1 MLSLVDKQ
9 EPVAHRN
16 ISRKGQETCKVSSY
30 PGRPCSQ
37 RTLGM
42 PHTLY
47 IFKRLWQSNI
57 SIKTFVD
64 REQSIQQCRKRCTH
78 SRLRRVWL
86 DDDVHL
92 GPWEM
97 RWFLNIIYWNPDS
110 YFFLRSLILMTNK
123 TFFETQTRSHT
134 SASVSY
140 RLPQASSVRRARNH
154 DLHLLEI
161 QGLLWSVHC

>member
-110 YFFLRSLILMTNK
+110 YFFTISHDKQDILRDTNAK
-123 TFFETQTRSHT
+123 SHQRQCQLSP
-134 SASVSY
+134 SASEQC
-140 RLPQASSVRRARNH
+140 P
-154 DLHLLEI
+154 
-161 QGLLWSVHC
+161 